1 MAAAWLMKLPRF
13 SDAEPSGRSRHLG
26 SELDLIVG
34 RLEPGYAAP
43 DLHTEALC
51 QEPMCLICTPQHP
64 LATLKRVGWP
74 LLHTTAQRHSQTH
87 LRWRQRKTI
96 HRRDSFVHRC
106 QYGPSRGDW
115 TREVPCAAVNCGL
128 STRLPSMSAAS
139 PGNASAL
146 FDFKSATLSLEAF
159 LLRTAN
165 LTSLSQAL
173 TERFGSTPDLFNG
186 EPVVIDLSH
195 LASLELNV
203 NFPELIALLARFKL
217 KAIAVRGG
225 TVAQTQSAQNAGLIE
240 APESHAHAARV
251 ETVVQEVV
259 REVIREV
266 PVEVPVHVPMAA
278 STMFI
283 DKPLR
288 SGQQVYAKGGDLI
301 VLAAVNHGAEVIAD
315 GSIHVYA
322 PLRGKAIAGAKGNT
336 EARIFSICMEPEL
349 LSIAGTY
356 RTTDTPLPPDVTGKP
371 AQIRLEGDRLVFDP
385 ISL

>member
-1 MAAAWLMKLPRF
+1 
-13 SDAEPSGRSRHLG
+13 
-26 SELDLIVG
+26 
-34 RLEPGYAAP
+34 
-43 DLHTEALC
+43 
-51 QEPMCLICTPQHP
+51 
-64 LATLKRVGWP
+64 
-74 LLHTTAQRHSQTH
+74 
-87 LRWRQRKTI
+87 
-96 HRRDSFVHRC
+96 
-106 QYGPSRGDW
+106 
-115 TREVPCAAVNCGL
+115 
-128 STRLPSMSAAS
+128 MSAAH

>member
-1 MAAAWLMKLPRF
+1 
-13 SDAEPSGRSRHLG
+13 
-26 SELDLIVG
+26 
-34 RLEPGYAAP
+34 
-43 DLHTEALC
+43 
-51 QEPMCLICTPQHP
+51 
-64 LATLKRVGWP
+64 
-74 LLHTTAQRHSQTH
+74 
-87 LRWRQRKTI
+87 
-96 HRRDSFVHRC
+96 
-106 QYGPSRGDW
+106 
-115 TREVPCAAVNCGL
+115 
-128 STRLPSMSAAS
+128 MSAAS

-322 PLRGKAIAGAKGNT
+322 PLRGKAIAGAKGTT